1 MKTESEESKSGA
13 PGQNKEFTIFVNTR
27 PKKFV
32 GKEISYNEVV
42 ELAFGP
48 NPFNNDQI
56 VYTVDYSKGID
67 KKPKGSLV
75 EGQSVHVK
83 EGMVFDVIRTDK
95 S

>member
-1 MKTESEESKSGA
+1 MEKTAEEGKGSGT
-13 PGQNKEFTIFVNTR
+13 GHNKEFKIFVNSREKT
-27 PKKFV
+27 FI
-32 GKEISYNEVV
+32 GKEISYKEVV

-56 VYTVDYSKGID
+56 VYTVDYSKGED

-75 EGQSVHVK
+75 EGQSVHIK